1 MTPWWGKVINERK
14 FVPLPAEES
23 ALKRFAGENPGAAAT
38 GLAEVP
44 VAFWRSLSNPL
55 PSLDFSD
62 WMVIVR
68 DDLPEDIAYLL
79 TWCLIETR
87 DSIEATY
94 AHIPPEKSPLSYPL
108 VPINMAQTPIPLH
121 SGARKYCTEA
131 GYL

>member
-44 VAFWRSLSNPL
+44 VGFWRSLSNPL

-87 DSIEATY
+87 DSIEAAY

-108 VPINMAQTPIPLH
+108 VPSKMAQTPIPLH
-121 SGARKYCTEA
+121 SGARKYYTEA